1 VRGRERR
8 RREIVSARGSD
19 YVCYTGGKRVVF
31 AVGWVNGWGVCVLEI
46 YMTMHFLFFPVR
58 RRRAARVACSK
69 TSRTPSF
76 ILAEHSRYRVAPIL
90 RATASPC
97 THKVRNCKTHVGC
110 VTSSGLT
117 GRCWVLR
124 SSSIV
129 FGSYRKSF
137 LHPTKMIGN
146 P

>member
-1 VRGRERR
+1 MGVRG
-8 RREIVSARGSD
+8 
-19 YVCYTGGKRVVF
+19 
-31 AVGWVNGWGVCVLEI
+31 VLEI
-46 YMTMHFLFFPVR
+46 YMTMHFLDFPVR

-97 THKVRNCKTHVGC
+97 THTKLETAKACGC
-110 VTSSGLT
+110 VTSSELT